1 MLDIRLDFIN
11 NIQPGAIEKMTHL
24 RQMYI
29 AIDGIINVQG
39 DKLKDNPAGL
49 RAASLARTHLEI
61 SLQYAI
67 KTLCLLG
74 ELKDNDKHAE

>member
-1 MLDIRLDFIN
+1 MLDIRLDFIDK
-11 NIQPGAIEKMTHL
+11 IQPGAIEKMTHL
-24 RQMYI
+24 RQMFI
-29 AIDGIINVQG
+29 ELDGIICIQA
-39 DKLKDNPAGL
+39 DKMKDNPAGQ

-74 ELKDNDKHAE
+74 EIKDD